1 MQLER
6 IVAYFES
13 SPAIRL
19 FRASHAPFVLCF
31 LHQQFK
37 ATGLITRTQSDL
49 AVALTAFQQSLRE
62 AGHEALAD
70 RAETYLT
77 AWATGETRWLNRF
90 VAVDHSEPCFEL
102 TTHSEAAIKFVS
114 DAMDRD
120 LRFVGTESR
129 LKRIIET
136 LNDLVIGSSGDPEQR
151 LKHLQAERQRIDDEI
166 AAIHRD
172 GVVPVYS
179 PTAIRERFA
188 VAVSDLTE
196 LQSDFR
202 AVEEAFKAI
211 TRDVQRKQSE
221 SLGTRGDILG
231 YALDAEDSL
240 KQEDQGVS
248 FDEFVRLILSPQR
261 REELQH
267 TIEQLD
273 DIQELA
279 SQLEGLRRVNGM
291 VPSLVAE
298 AQKVLRTTQRLSVTL
313 RRLLDTRASAGRLRL
328 ATLLAEVRSLAVK
341 VAENP
346 PTDSVALELDE
357 NVSVAAVLERPFWS
371 PPQRFEAKQLH
382 SDKADKQERLDAFRQ
397 LAALRRL
404 DWRTMR
410 NRVARL
416 LREEETLA
424 LPDLL
429 RRHPP
434 ESGAVEVL
442 GYIQIAHDEGHEV
455 DDTVTE
461 VVTIPSDAT
470 AAGREL
476 AIDVP
481 RVRFRR
487 QFDKIGDSTLYDG
500 PPSPSK

>member
-1 MQLER
+1 VQLDR

-19 FRASHAPFVLCF
+19 FRSTHAPFVLCF
-31 LHQQFK
+31 LNEQFK
-37 ATGLITRTQSDL
+37 QAGSITRTQSEL
-49 AVALTAFQQSLRE
+49 VVALTAFQQSLRE
-62 AGHEALAD
+62 TGHEALID
-70 RAETYLT
+70 RPESYLT
-77 AWATGETRWLNRF
+77 NWATGETRWLNRF
-90 VAVDHSEPCFEL
+90 VAADQSEACYEL

-136 LNDLVIGSSGDPEQR
+136 LNDLVIGSSADPDTR
-151 LKHLQAERQRIDDEI
+151 LKHLHAEKQRIEDEI

-261 REELQH
+261 RDELQR

-273 DIQELA
+273 DIHELA
-279 SQLEGLRRVNGM
+279 SQLEGLRRVHGM
-291 VPSLVAE
+291 IPSLVAE

-328 ATLLAEVRSLAVK
+328 ANLLAEVRSLAVK
-341 VAENP
+341 LSEHP
-346 PTDSVALELDE
+346 PTESVALELEE
-357 NVSVAAVLERPFWS
+357 NLAIAAVLERPFWS
-371 PPQRFEAKQLH
+371 PPQRFESQQLH
-382 SDKADKQERLDAFRQ
+382 GDRANKQERLQAFQQ

-410 NRVARL
+410 NRVTRL
-416 LREEETLA
+416 LHEEDVVA

-429 RRHPP
+429 RKHPP
-434 ESGAVEVL
+434 QSGAVEVL

-455 DDTVTE
+455 DGTITE
-461 VVTIPSDAT
+461 VVTIPRDGT
-470 AAGREL
+470 LAGYDL
-476 AIDVP
+476 ALDVP
-481 RVRFRR
+481 RVRFRKR
-487 QFDKIGDSTLYDG
+487 FDKISDSITDRD
-500 PPSPSK
+500 P

>member
-1 MQLER
+1 M
-6 IVAYFES
+6 AYFES

-19 FRASHAPFVLCF
+19 FRSTHAPFVLCF
-31 LHQQFK
+31 LNEQFK
-37 ATGLITRTQSDL
+37 QAGSITRTQSEL
-49 AVALTAFQQSLRE
+49 VVALTAFQQSLRE
-62 AGHEALAD
+62 AGHEALID
-70 RAETYLT
+70 RPESYLT
-77 AWATGETRWLNRF
+77 NWATGETRWLNRF
-90 VAVDHSEPCFEL
+90 VAADQSEACYEL

-136 LNDLVIGSSGDPEQR
+136 LNDLVIGSSADPDTR
-151 LKHLQAERQRIDDEI
+151 LKHLHAEKQRIEDEI

-261 REELQH
+261 RDELQR

-273 DIQELA
+273 DIHELA
-279 SQLEGLRRVNGM
+279 SQLEGLRRVHGM
-291 VPSLVAE
+291 IPSLVAE

-328 ATLLAEVRSLAVK
+328 ANLLAEVRSLAVK
-341 VAENP
+341 LSEHP
-346 PTDSVALELDE
+346 PTESVALELEE
-357 NVSVAAVLERPFWS
+357 NLAIAAVLERPFWS
-371 PPQRFEAKQLH
+371 PPQRFESQQLH
-382 SDKADKQERLDAFRQ
+382 GDRANKQERLQAFQQ

-410 NRVARL
+410 NRVTRL
-416 LREEETLA
+416 LHEEDVVA

-429 RRHPP
+429 RKHPP
-434 ESGAVEVL
+434 QSGAVEVL

-455 DDTVTE
+455 DATITE
-461 VVTIPSDAT
+461 VVTIPRDGT
-470 AAGREL
+470 VAGCDL
-476 AIDVP
+476 ALDVP
-481 RVRFRR
+481 RVRFRKR
-487 QFDKIGDSTLYDG
+487 FDKISDSITDRD
-500 PPSPSK
+500 P

>member
-1 MQLER
+1 MQLDR

-19 FRASHAPFVLCF
+19 FRSTHAPFVLCF
-31 LHQQFK
+31 LNEQFK
-37 ATGLITRTQSDL
+37 QAGSITRTQSEL
-49 AVALTAFQQSLRE
+49 VVALTAFQQSLRE
-62 AGHEALAD
+62 TGYEALID
-70 RAETYLT
+70 RPESYLT
-77 AWATGETRWLNRF
+77 NWATGETRWLNRF
-90 VAVDHSEPCFEL
+90 VAADQSEACYEL
-102 TTHSEAAIKFVS
+102 TTHSEDAIKFVS

-136 LNDLVIGSSGDPEQR
+136 LNDLVIGSSADPDTR
-151 LKHLQAERQRIDDEI
+151 LIHLHAEKQRIEDEI

-188 VAVSDLTE
+188 VAISDLTE

-231 YALDAEDSL
+231 FALDAEDSL

-261 REELQH
+261 RDELQR

-273 DIQELA
+273 DIHELA
-279 SQLEGLRRVNGM
+279 SQLEGLRRVHGM
-291 VPSLVAE
+291 IPSLVAE

-328 ATLLAEVRSLAVK
+328 ANLLAEVRSLAVK
-341 VAENP
+341 LSEHP
-346 PTDSVALELDE
+346 PTDSVALELEE
-357 NVSVAAVLERPFWS
+357 NLAIAAVLERPFWS
-371 PPQRFEAKQLH
+371 PPQRFETKQLH
-382 SDKADKQERLDAFRQ
+382 GDRANKQERLQAFQQ

-410 NRVARL
+410 NRVTRL
-416 LREEETLA
+416 LREEDVVA

-429 RRHPP
+429 RKHPP
-434 ESGAVEVL
+434 QSGAVEVL

-455 DDTVTE
+455 DATITE
-461 VVTIPSDAT
+461 VVTIPRDGT
-470 AAGREL
+470 VAGCDL
-476 AIDVP
+476 ALDVP
-481 RVRFRR
+481 RVRFRNR
-487 QFDKIGDSTLYDG
+487 FDKISDSITERD
-500 PPSPSK
+500 P

>member
-1 MQLER
+1 VQLDR

-19 FRASHAPFVLCF
+19 FRSTHAPFVLCF
-31 LHQQFK
+31 LNEQFK
-37 ATGLITRTQSDL
+37 QAGSITRTQSDL
-49 AVALTAFQQSLRE
+49 AVALTDFQQSLRE
-62 AGHEALAD
+62 TGYDALID
-70 RAETYLT
+70 RPESYLT
-77 AWATGETRWLNRF
+77 NWATGETRWLNRF
-90 VAVDHSEPCFEL
+90 VAADQSEACYEL

-136 LNDLVIGSSGDPEQR
+136 LNDLVIGSSADPDTR
-151 LKHLQAERQRIDDEI
+151 LIHLHAEKQRIEDEI

-188 VAVSDLTE
+188 VAISDLTE

-261 REELQH
+261 RDELQR

-273 DIQELA
+273 DIHELA
-279 SQLEGLRRVNGM
+279 SQLEGLRRVHGM
-291 VPSLVAE
+291 IPSLVAE

-328 ATLLAEVRSLAVK
+328 ANLLAEVRSLAVK
-341 VAENP
+341 LSEHP
-346 PTDSVALELDE
+346 PTDSVALELEE
-357 NVSVAAVLERPFWS
+357 NLAIAAVLERPFWS
-371 PPQRFEAKQLH
+371 PPQRFESQQLH
-382 SDKADKQERLDAFRQ
+382 GDRANKQERLQAFQQ

-410 NRVARL
+410 NRVTRL
-416 LREEETLA
+416 LREEDVVA

-429 RRHPP
+429 RKHPP
-434 ESGAVEVL
+434 QSGAVEVL

-455 DDTVTE
+455 DATITE
-461 VVTIPSDAT
+461 VVTIPRDGT
-470 AAGREL
+470 VAGCDL
-476 AIDVP
+476 ALDVP
-481 RVRFRR
+481 RVRFRKR
-487 QFDKIGDSTLYDG
+487 FDKISDSITERD
-500 PPSPSK
+500 P

>member
-1 MQLER
+1 MQLDR

-19 FRASHAPFVLCF
+19 FRSTHAPFVLCF
-31 LHQQFK
+31 LNEQFK
-37 ATGLITRTQSDL
+37 QAGSITRTQSEL
-49 AVALTAFQQSLRE
+49 VVALTAFQQSLRE
-62 AGHEALAD
+62 TGYEALID
-70 RAETYLT
+70 RPESYLT
-77 AWATGETRWLNRF
+77 NWATGETRWLNRF
-90 VAVDHSEPCFEL
+90 VAADQSEACCEL

-136 LNDLVIGSSGDPEQR
+136 LNDLVIGSSADPDTR
-151 LKHLQAERQRIDDEI
+151 LIHLHAEKQRIEDEI

-188 VAVSDLTE
+188 VAISDLTE

-231 YALDAEDSL
+231 FALDAEDSL

-261 REELQH
+261 RDELQR

-273 DIQELA
+273 DIHELA
-279 SQLEGLRRVNGM
+279 SQLEGLRRVHGM
-291 VPSLVAE
+291 IPSLVAE

-328 ATLLAEVRSLAVK
+328 ANLLAEVRSLAVK
-341 VAENP
+341 LSEHP
-346 PTDSVALELDE
+346 PTDSVALELEE
-357 NVSVAAVLERPFWS
+357 NLAIAAVLERPFWS
-371 PPQRFEAKQLH
+371 PPQRFETKQLH
-382 SDKADKQERLDAFRQ
+382 GDRANKQERLQAFQQ

-410 NRVARL
+410 NRVTRL
-416 LREEETLA
+416 LREEDVVA

-429 RRHPP
+429 RKHPP
-434 ESGAVEVL
+434 QSGAVEVL

-455 DDTVTE
+455 DATITE
-461 VVTIPSDAT
+461 VVTIPRDGT
-470 AAGREL
+470 VAGCDL
-476 AIDVP
+476 ALDVP
-481 RVRFRR
+481 RVRFRNR
-487 QFDKIGDSTLYDG
+487 FDKISDSITERD
-500 PPSPSK
+500 P

>member
-1 MQLER
+1 VQLDR

-19 FRASHAPFVLCF
+19 FRSTHAPFVLCF
-31 LHQQFK
+31 LNEQFK
-37 ATGLITRTQSDL
+37 QAGSITRTQSEL
-49 AVALTAFQQSLRE
+49 VVALTAFQQSLRE
-62 AGHEALAD
+62 TGYEALID
-70 RAETYLT
+70 RPESYLT
-77 AWATGETRWLNRF
+77 NWATGETRWLNRF
-90 VAVDHSEPCFEL
+90 VAADQSEACYEL

-136 LNDLVIGSSGDPEQR
+136 LNDLVIGSSADPDTR
-151 LKHLQAERQRIDDEI
+151 LIHLHAEKQRIEDEI

-188 VAVSDLTE
+188 VAISDLTE

-261 REELQH
+261 RDELQR

-273 DIQELA
+273 DIHELA
-279 SQLEGLRRVNGM
+279 SQLEGLRRVHGM
-291 VPSLVAE
+291 IPSLVAE

-328 ATLLAEVRSLAVK
+328 ANLLAEVRSLAVK
-341 VAENP
+341 LSEHP
-346 PTDSVALELDE
+346 PTDSVALELEE
-357 NVSVAAVLERPFWS
+357 NLAIAAVLERPFWS
-371 PPQRFEAKQLH
+371 PPQRFESQQLH
-382 SDKADKQERLDAFRQ
+382 GDRANKQERLQAFQQ

-410 NRVARL
+410 NRVTRL
-416 LREEETLA
+416 LREEDVVA

-429 RRHPP
+429 RKHPP
-434 ESGAVEVL
+434 QSGAVEVL

-455 DDTVTE
+455 DATITE
-461 VVTIPSDAT
+461 VVTIPRDGT
-470 AAGREL
+470 VAGCDL
-476 AIDVP
+476 ALDVP
-481 RVRFRR
+481 RVRFRKR
-487 QFDKIGDSTLYDG
+487 FDKISDSITERD
-500 PPSPSK
+500 P

>member
-1 MQLER
+1 MQLDR

-19 FRASHAPFVLCF
+19 FRSNHAPFVLFF
-31 LHQQFK
+31 LNEQFK
-37 ATGLITRTQSDL
+37 VAGVITRTQSDL

-62 AGHEALAD
+62 SGHEALSD
-70 RAETYLT
+70 RPETYLT
-77 AWATGETRWLNRF
+77 TWATGETRWLNRF
-90 VAVDHSEPCFEL
+90 VVVDQNEASYEL

-129 LKRIIET
+129 LKRIIDT
-136 LNDLVIGSSGDPEQR
+136 LNDLVIGSSADPDQR
-151 LKHLQAERQRIDDEI
+151 LAHLHTERQRIEDEI

-179 PTAIRERFA
+179 PTAIRERFS
-188 VAVSDLTE
+188 VAVSDLTD

-202 AVEEAFKAI
+202 AVEEAFKTI
-211 TRDVQRKQSE
+211 TRDVQRKQAE

-231 YALDAEDSL
+231 FALDAEDSL

-261 REELQH
+261 REELQR

-273 DIQELA
+273 NIHELA
-279 SQLEGLRRVNGM
+279 SQLEGLRRLHGM
-291 VPSLVAE
+291 IPSLVAE

-313 RRLLDTRASAGRLRL
+313 RRLLDTRAGAGRLRL
-328 ATLLAEVRSLAVK
+328 ANLLAEVRSLAVK
-341 VAENP
+341 ASEHP
-346 PTDSVALELDE
+346 PVDSVALDLEQDLA
-357 NVSVAAVLERPFWS
+357 VAAILERPFWS
-371 PPQRFEAKQLH
+371 PPQRFEPTQLH
-382 SDKADKQERLDAFRQ
+382 SDPANKEERLHAFKQ

-404 DWRTMR
+404 DWRRMR
-410 NRVARL
+410 ERIARL
-416 LREEETLA
+416 LRDEDMVA

-434 ESGAVEVL
+434 KGGAVEVL

-455 DDTVTE
+455 DDSVTE
-461 VVTIPSDAT
+461 VVTIPRDA
-470 AAGREL
+470 AEEGRDF
-476 AIDVP
+476 AFDVP
-481 RVRFRR
+481 RVRFRQNLDEVTGSAMER
-487 QFDKIGDSTLYDG
+487 D
-500 PPSPSK
+500 P